1 MSNLLG
7 GGDNLEDRLQRI
19 EQALLKKDSEESSSS
34 QASDNSISPPVP
46 DISSIT
52 TSFDRSQK
60 DLPLSLL
67 TPSTKERTAKSFLL
81 AGKEQEQRGQLTNA
95 LALYENA
102 YGLLPDKN
110 SRLASKIKK
119 LKSLIEQSKPSS
131 SHQSEQYKKVL
142 TLINNGTVDELSEL
156 HMIAAKR
163 AKLIVGAR
171 PFNTIK
177 DLEKVHGFGKRFVEK
192 FYALNVPDE
201 AELF

>member
-1 MSNLLG
+1 MG

-19 EQALLKKDSEESSSS
+19 EQALLKKDSSE
-34 QASDNSISPPVP
+34 DISPPVP
-46 DISSIT
+46 DISVLSS
-52 TSFDRSQK
+52 SFDTKSTRS

-102 YGLLPDKN
+102 FRLLPDKN

-119 LKSLIEQSKPSS
+119 LKSLIGESKTSS
-131 SHQSEQYKKVL
+131 ESNSHQNEQYKKVL
-142 TLINNGTVDELSEL
+142 HLINNGSVDELSEL

-163 AKLIVGAR
+163 AKLIVATR
-171 PFNTIK
+171 PFKTIK
-177 DLEKVHGFGKRFVEK
+177 DLEKVHGFGTRFVEK

-201 AELF
+201 SE